1 MSMRRLLF
9 VDDEPSIRLTLPAIL
24 KLHGFEVS
32 AAGTVTEALQ
42 AIQAQEFDVLL
53 TDLNIG
59 HPGDGFTV
67 VSAMRSVQP
76 DAVTIIL
83 TGYPAFETALEA
95 IRSQVDDYIV
105 KPANVETLVALI
117 ERKLLL
123 ETRQTRR
130 IDLKRLSEVLQENS
144 DVIAKRWL
152 REMNQCPEFVRLR
165 LDGTERCGY
174 LADKLRFFAALLDG
188 CKIGDDEVK
197 SSREYGALR
206 ASQGATLG
214 LLLEEARAARQ
225 VILAVV
231 QENLL
236 ELDVSR
242 LVHQI
247 ANICE
252 WMDRMNA
259 QALESYTQG
268 WKRLQAG

>member
-144 DVIAKRWL
+144 RS
-152 REMNQCPEFVRLR
+152 
-165 LDGTERCGY
+165 T
-174 LADKLRFFAALLDG
+174 LL
-188 CKIGDDEVK
+188 
-197 SSREYGALR
+197 
-206 ASQGATLG
+206 SQRRYFEKNG
-214 LLLEEARAARQ
+214 
-225 VILAVV
+225 
-231 QENLL
+231 
-236 ELDVSR
+236 
-242 LVHQI
+242 
-247 ANICE
+247 
-252 WMDRMNA
+252 
-259 QALESYTQG
+259 
-268 WKRLQAG
+268 